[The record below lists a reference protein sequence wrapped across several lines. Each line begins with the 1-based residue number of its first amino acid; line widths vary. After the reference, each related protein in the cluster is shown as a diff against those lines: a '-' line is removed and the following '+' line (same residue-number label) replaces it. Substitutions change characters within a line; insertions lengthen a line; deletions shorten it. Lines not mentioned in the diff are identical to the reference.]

1 MLLQVLG
8 AYERSMQ
15 GAGNVF
21 LLQPWKAAEINAS
34 FKAIDQ
40 Y

>member
-1 MLLQVLG
+1 MHGSYQKSVHG
-8 AYERSMQ
+8 AE
-15 GAGNVF
+15 NVF
-21 LLQPWKAAEINAS
+21 LLQPQKAVEINAS